1 MISQMCRERERE
13 RERYV
18 LENLWHHVYNK
29 STHVLT
35 RVDFEPTKSFIFIY
49 ASKLVWIHKSSD

>member
-1 MISQMCRERERE
+1 MCRESERERE
-13 RERYV
+13 RDV
-18 LENLWHHVYNK
+18 LEKLWYHVYK

-49 ASKLVWIHKSSD
+49 ASKLVWIHKVK